1 MGARRRQQLKF
12 PPSKRDSSRRNPF
25 RYIKGSIF
33 EVSLART
40 VCATVALNNLYVQVL
55 RYSIATDQ
63 LKMIY
68 ILKSFWLSLRLEI
81 KAVNAIPK

>member
-1 MGARRRQQLKF
+1 MEIFKLGYRDGSKTAPAIQVS
-12 PPSKRDSSRRNPF
+12 PSKRDSSRRNPF
-25 RYIKGSIF
+25 LYIKGSIF

-68 ILKSFWLSLRLEI
+68 ILKSF
-81 KAVNAIPK
+81 